1 MFKKFLIL
9 FFVLFSFQSFAI
21 EKKTTFTLEAFNE
34 AQKAGKTIVINS
46 WNKSCF
52 TCKKQTKILDQA
64 EKEFKD
70 ILFLSFDKK
79 TNNRNSIKFNSWNK
93 FCGTCA
99 RQTKILNEAQKD
111 FPDVI
116 FLSYE
121 QTKHKDIAKLLNVD
135 YWATI
140 IVYKNSKEV
149 AKEIGITSKSDIY
162 SLIKKEI

>member
-9 FFVLFSFQSFAI
+9 FFVLFSFQSLAI
-21 EKKTTFTLEAFNE
+21 EKKTTFTLEVFNE
-34 AQKAGKTIVINS
+34 AQKTGKTIVI
-46 WNKSCF
+46 
-52 TCKKQTKILDQA
+52 
-64 EKEFKD
+64 
-70 ILFLSFDKK
+70 
-79 TNNRNSIKFNSWNK
+79 NSWNK

-149 AKEIGITSKSDIY
+149 AKEIGVTSKNDIY

>member
-46 WNKSCF
+46 WNK
-52 TCKKQTKILDQA
+52 
-64 EKEFKD
+64 
-70 ILFLSFDKK
+70 
-79 TNNRNSIKFNSWNK
+79 

-121 QTKHKDIAKLLNVD
+121 QTKHKDIAELLNVD

-140 IVYKNSKEV
+140 IVYKKSKEV
-149 AKEIGITSKSDIY
+149 AKEIGVTSKSDIY

>member
-21 EKKTTFTLEAFNE
+21 EKKTTFTVEAFNE
-34 AQKAGKTIVINS
+34 AQKTGKTIVINS
-46 WNKSCF
+46 WNKSC
-52 TCKKQTKILDQA
+52 
-64 EKEFKD
+64 
-70 ILFLSFDKK
+70 
-79 TNNRNSIKFNSWNK
+79 
-93 FCGTCA
+93 GTCA
-99 RQTKILNEAQKD
+99 RQNKILNEAQKD

-149 AKEIGITSKSDIY
+149 AKEIGVTSKSDIY

>member
-34 AQKAGKTIVINS
+34 AQKTGKTIVI
-46 WNKSCF
+46 
-52 TCKKQTKILDQA
+52 
-64 EKEFKD
+64 
-70 ILFLSFDKK
+70 
-79 TNNRNSIKFNSWNK
+79 NSWNK

-140 IVYKNSKEV
+140 VVYKNNKEIGK
-149 AKEIGITSKSDIY
+149 AIGITSKDDIY
-162 SLIKKEI
+162 SLIKKET

>member
-21 EKKTTFTLEAFNE
+21 EKKTTFTLEKFNE

-46 WNKSCF
+46 WNKS
-52 TCKKQTKILDQA
+52 
-64 EKEFKD
+64 
-70 ILFLSFDKK
+70 
-79 TNNRNSIKFNSWNK
+79 
-93 FCGTCA
+93 CGTCA

>member
-21 EKKTTFTLEAFNE
+21 EKKTTFTVEAFDE
-34 AQKAGKTIVINS
+34 AQKTGKTIVI
-46 WNKSCF
+46 
-52 TCKKQTKILDQA
+52 
-64 EKEFKD
+64 
-70 ILFLSFDKK
+70 
-79 TNNRNSIKFNSWNK
+79 NSWNK

-140 IVYKNSKEV
+140 VVYKNNKEIGK
-149 AKEIGITSKSDIY
+149 AIGITSKDDIY

>member
-21 EKKTTFTLEAFNE
+21 EKKTTFTVEVFNE
-34 AQKAGKTIVINS
+34 AQKSGKTIVINS
-46 WNKSCF
+46 WNKS
-52 TCKKQTKILDQA
+52 
-64 EKEFKD
+64 
-70 ILFLSFDKK
+70 
-79 TNNRNSIKFNSWNK
+79 
-93 FCGTCA
+93 CGTCA

-149 AKEIGITSKSDIY
+149 AKEIGVTSKNDIY

>member
-21 EKKTTFTLEAFNE
+21 EKKTTFTVEAFNE

-46 WNKSCF
+46 WNKS
-52 TCKKQTKILDQA
+52 
-64 EKEFKD
+64 
-70 ILFLSFDKK
+70 
-79 TNNRNSIKFNSWNK
+79 
-93 FCGTCA
+93 CGTCA

-135 YWATI
+135 FWATI

-149 AKEIGITSKSDIY
+149 AKEIGVTSKSDIY

>member
-34 AQKAGKTIVINS
+34 AQKTGKTIVI
-46 WNKSCF
+46 
-52 TCKKQTKILDQA
+52 
-64 EKEFKD
+64 
-70 ILFLSFDKK
+70 
-79 TNNRNSIKFNSWNK
+79 NSWNK

-149 AKEIGITSKSDIY
+149 AKKIGATSKSDIY

>member
-9 FFVLFSFQSFAI
+9 FFVLFSFQSLAI
-21 EKKTTFTLEAFNE
+21 EKKTTFTLEVFNE
-34 AQKAGKTIVINS
+34 AQKTGKTIVI
-46 WNKSCF
+46 
-52 TCKKQTKILDQA
+52 
-64 EKEFKD
+64 
-70 ILFLSFDKK
+70 
-79 TNNRNSIKFNSWNK
+79 NSWNK

-140 IVYKNSKEV
+140 VVYKNNKEIGK
-149 AKEIGITSKSDIY
+149 AIGITSKDDIY

>member
-1 MFKKFLIL
+1 MKKLLIL
-9 FFVLFSFQSFAI
+9 LFILISFDTFAV
-21 EKKTTFTLEAFNE
+21 EKETTFTSEVFNE

-46 WNKSCF
+46 WNKS
-52 TCKKQTKILDQA
+52 
-64 EKEFKD
+64 
-70 ILFLSFDKK
+70 
-79 TNNRNSIKFNSWNK
+79 
-93 FCGTCA
+93 CGTCA

-121 QTKHKDIAKLLNVD
+121 QTKHKDFAKLLNVE

>member
-34 AQKAGKTIVINS
+34 AQKTGKTIVINS
-46 WNKSCF
+46 WNKS
-52 TCKKQTKILDQA
+52 
-64 EKEFKD
+64 
-70 ILFLSFDKK
+70 
-79 TNNRNSIKFNSWNK
+79 
-93 FCGTCA
+93 CGTCA

-149 AKEIGITSKSDIY
+149 AKEIGVTSKSDIY

>member
-1 MFKKFLIL
+1 MKKILTLI
-9 FFVLFSFQSFAI
+9 FVLFTFESLAV

-46 WNKSCF
+46 WNK
-52 TCKKQTKILDQA
+52 
-64 EKEFKD
+64 
-70 ILFLSFDKK
+70 
-79 TNNRNSIKFNSWNK
+79 

-99 RQTKILNEAQKD
+99 KQTKILNEAKKD
-111 FPDVI
+111 FPNVI

-121 QTKHKDIAKLLNVD
+121 HSKNKDIAKLLKSE

-140 IVYKNSKEV
+140 IVYKNSKEI
-149 AKEIGITSKSDIY
+149 AKEIGITNKSDIY

>member
-9 FFVLFSFQSFAI
+9 FFVLFSFQSFAV
-21 EKKTTFTLEAFNE
+21 EKKTTFTVEAFNE
-34 AQKAGKTIVINS
+34 AQKTGKTIVINS
-46 WNKSCF
+46 WNKS
-52 TCKKQTKILDQA
+52 
-64 EKEFKD
+64 
-70 ILFLSFDKK
+70 
-79 TNNRNSIKFNSWNK
+79 
-93 FCGTCA
+93 CGTCA

-149 AKEIGITSKSDIY
+149 AKEIGVTNKSDIY

>member
-21 EKKTTFTLEAFNE
+21 EKKTTFTVEAFNE
-34 AQKAGKTIVINS
+34 AQKTGKTIVINS
-46 WNKSCF
+46 WNKS
-52 TCKKQTKILDQA
+52 
-64 EKEFKD
+64 
-70 ILFLSFDKK
+70 
-79 TNNRNSIKFNSWNK
+79 
-93 FCGTCA
+93 CGTCA

-121 QTKHKDIAKLLNVD
+121 QTKHKDIAKFLNVD

-149 AKEIGITSKSDIY
+149 AKEIGVTSKSDIY

>member
-34 AQKAGKTIVINS
+34 AQKTGKTIVI
-46 WNKSCF
+46 
-52 TCKKQTKILDQA
+52 
-64 EKEFKD
+64 
-70 ILFLSFDKK
+70 
-79 TNNRNSIKFNSWNK
+79 NSWNK

-121 QTKHKDIAKLLNVD
+121 QTKNKDIAKLLNVD

-149 AKEIGITSKSDIY
+149 AKEIGVTSKSDIY

>member
-34 AQKAGKTIVINS
+34 AQKAGKIIVI
-46 WNKSCF
+46 
-52 TCKKQTKILDQA
+52 
-64 EKEFKD
+64 
-70 ILFLSFDKK
+70 
-79 TNNRNSIKFNSWNK
+79 NSWNK

-121 QTKHKDIAKLLNVD
+121 QTKHKDIAKLLNVE

>member
-21 EKKTTFTLEAFNE
+21 EKKTTFTVEVFNE
-34 AQKAGKTIVINS
+34 AQKAGKTIVI
-46 WNKSCF
+46 
-52 TCKKQTKILDQA
+52 
-64 EKEFKD
+64 
-70 ILFLSFDKK
+70 
-79 TNNRNSIKFNSWNK
+79 NSWNK

-99 RQTKILNEAQKD
+99 RQTKILNEAQEY

-140 IVYKNSKEV
+140 IIYKNSKEV
-149 AKEIGITSKSDIY
+149 AKEIGITNKNDIY

>member
-21 EKKTTFTLEAFNE
+21 EKKTTFTVEAFNE
-34 AQKAGKTIVINS
+34 AQKVGKTIVINS
-46 WNKSCF
+46 WNKS
-52 TCKKQTKILDQA
+52 
-64 EKEFKD
+64 
-70 ILFLSFDKK
+70 
-79 TNNRNSIKFNSWNK
+79 
-93 FCGTCA
+93 CGTCA

-111 FPDVI
+111 FPDVL

-135 YWATI
+135 FWATI
-140 IVYKNSKEV
+140 IIYKNSKEV
-149 AKEIGITSKSDIY
+149 AKGIGVTSKDDIY